1 MLEKNYAKLFAIFM
15 VILFSLSEIMA
26 HQLGSRR
33 PIKLTTVINTEGE
46 EVEVE
51 RREDP
56 EEKALADKIIGLFVE
71 AGYFQIN
78 HEISLFHKIT
88 SGMIWCLQSANYGFD
103 TDSFTGFDE
112 QTNIRNKIF
121 LSEKIIRVL
130 LSKTVKCPHVVQPHQ
145 ILGLNVE
152 HLFPLIRWL
161 VNHCIQSQK
170 QSKDEYFMI
179 ASQYLNTEKFSSSLL
194 QALDIKF
201 SSLKNVIIFYQPFRK
216 YFWNFHKKNK
226 WSHKHTKNEFCNVVY
241 KNNELNRLP
250 SDSDKLIPATRINY
264 SKDVDKFKREK
275 HYTNLMNEIFSNETT
290 AIESEDLSITPTVFS
305 SIIKPVNAV
314 KQEKVSNEK
323 ISTLNSE
330 NQTCNKLNSM
340 IESLASLEQKYED
353 VKLLS
358 CQKKILQEQKSH
370 KAENELETQNS
381 IIDLK
386 EIEKKI
392 DNEFSKLNN
401 EIGAPT
407 REDWST
413 GIERQMYY
421 ERLQELHS
429 QIIMATIQTKQ
440 HYAHYNTLIDI
451 QAYKNKEINLLNS
464 VIENYERAKSSKNYQ
479 DQYLNQLENVAEW
492 VKQTKQKLSAM
503 HTEARNKRNDMH
515 KKWSVLMQME
525 RDYAKVTRDIKIAV
539 SNANTY
545 SKQKK
550 SLSAF

>member
-1 MLEKNYAKLFAIFM
+1 M
-15 VILFSLSEIMA
+15 VILFSSSEIMA

-170 QSKDEYFMI
+170 QSKDELLMI
-179 ASQYLNTEKFSSSLL
+179 ASQYLNTEKFTSSLL
-194 QALDIKF
+194 QALDIRF
-201 SSLKNVIIFYQPFRK
+201 LSLKNVLDFYQPMRR
-216 YFWNFHKKNK
+216 YLWNFHKKNK
-226 WSHKHTKNEFCNVVY
+226 WSHKNTKNEFCNVVY

-250 SDSDKLIPATRINY
+250 SDSDKLIPTTQINY
-264 SKDVDKFKREK
+264 NPDVDTFKRK
-275 HYTNLMNEIFSNETT
+275 RHYADLMNEIFSNETT
-290 AIESEDLSITPTVFS
+290 SIQSEDLNPSSPTVFS
-305 SIIKPVNAV
+305 SIIKPLNIV
-314 KQEKVSNEK
+314 KEEKVTAK
-323 ISTLNSE
+323 ISVLNSN

-340 IESLASLEQKYED
+340 IEALANLEQKYED

-358 CQKKILQEQKSH
+358 CQNKILQEQKSQ
-370 KAENELETQNS
+370 KIVNELETQNS
-381 IIDLK
+381 IIDLE

-392 DNEFSKLNN
+392 DSEFSKLNS

-413 GIERQMYY
+413 GIERQMYF
-421 ERLQELHS
+421 ERLQELQS

-479 DQYLNQLENVAEW
+479 DQYLKQLENVAEW
-492 VKQTKQKLSAM
+492 VKQTKLKLSAM

-525 RDYAKVTRDIKIAV
+525 RDYVKVTRDIKIAV
-539 SNANTY
+539 SNANTF

-550 SLSAF
+550 SLAAY